1 MAPTTPFRRSTGGYQ
16 GKVSRIYFRADPAF
30 AMPGEVAVRK
40 APGAQFEVSI
50 DDIKAFAIEAAE
62 RLNASIRTAPL
73 W

>member
-1 MAPTTPFRRSTGGYQ
+1 
-16 GKVSRIYFRADPAF
+16 
-30 AMPGEVAVRK
+30 MPGEVAVRK